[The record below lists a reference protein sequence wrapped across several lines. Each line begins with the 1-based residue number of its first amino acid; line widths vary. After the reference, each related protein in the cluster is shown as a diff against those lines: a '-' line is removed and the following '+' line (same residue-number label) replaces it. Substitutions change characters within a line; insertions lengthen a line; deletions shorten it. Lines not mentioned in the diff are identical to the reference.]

1 MAKVF
6 DDVLE
11 SNTITDSLDDPIVQ
25 EEVVVQ
31 QPVEDELPEKY
42 RGKTPKEIIAMHQ
55 EAEKLIGKQGSE
67 VGELRKVVDDFIKTQ
82 TSKDLKTQEPE
93 LEDGDFFVDPK
104 STVNR
109 AIDNHPAI
117 KQAKEASMSMK
128 KTETLARI
136 ASQFPNYMEIVSDP
150 SFAEWVNKSKV
161 RSELLVRAENT
172 FDFDSAHELLSVW
185 QERQAVTNKAL
196 ATSKLDRDNQLK
208 TADVGTSNSSESV
221 SKKKYRRSDIIKLMQ
236 TDPDR
241 YDAMSQEIMAAYRE
255 GRVV

>member
-1 MAKVF
+1 MAKVL

-11 SNTITDSLDDPIVQ
+11 SSTITDSLDDPIVQ
-25 EEVVVQ
+25 EEVYTP
-31 QPVEDELPEKY
+31 PVEEDLPEKY

-117 KQAKEASMSMK
+117 KQAKEASLSMK
-128 KTETLARI
+128 RTETLTKI
-136 ASQFPNYMEIVSDP
+136 ANQFPNYMEIVSDP
-150 SFAEWVNKSKV
+150 SFAEWINKSRV
-161 RSELLVRAENT
+161 RSELFVRAENN
-172 FDFDSAHELLSVW
+172 FDFDSAEELLSTW
-185 QERQAVTNKAL
+185 QERQSVTNKAI

>member
-1 MAKVF
+1 MAKVL

-11 SNTITDSLDDPIVQ
+11 SSTITDSLDDPIVQ
-25 EEVVVQ
+25 EEVYT
-31 QPVEDELPEKY
+31 PSVEEDLPEKY
-42 RGKTPKEIIAMHQ
+42 RGKTPKEIVAMHQ

-67 VGELRKVVDDFIKTQ
+67 VGELRRVVDDFIKTQ

-117 KQAKEASMSMK
+117 KQAKEASLSMK
-128 KTETLARI
+128 RTETLTKI
-136 ASQFPNYMEIVSDP
+136 ANQFPNYMEIVSDP
-150 SFAEWVNKSKV
+150 SFAEWINKSKV
-161 RSELLVRAENT
+161 RSELFVRAENN
-172 FDFDSAHELLSVW
+172 FDFDSAQELLSIW
-185 QERQAVTNKAL
+185 QERQAVTNKAI